1 MSSTDATGTRNYVR
15 APDGRVLGEERA
27 NGDWRYYLTDH
38 LGSVIGGTDQNGS
51 RTESYGYGAYGEYQY
66 GSGGGTDLIYWRYTG
81 AWLDGNSVTGD
92 GFYKIGLRYYDNQIG
107 RWGQTDPLERV
118 INPTQPAE
126 AQPYNYSGCNPT
138 NQTDPTGASVAGVGC
153 AVSTAIL
160 GVDLSAAAWG
170 YALVAGLN
178 GGATLAL
185 SLGVSAGAGLLGSLL
200 CSAA

>member
-1 MSSTDATGTRNYVR
+1 MSSTDTTGTRNYVR

-66 GSGGGTDLIYWRYTG
+66 GTGGGTDLIHWRYTG
-81 AWLDGNSVTGD
+81 AWLDGNSVTGN
-92 GFYKIGLRYYDNQIG
+92 GFYKMGLRYYDDQTG

-138 NQTDPTGASVAGVGC
+138 NQTDPTGAISQGC
-153 AVSTAIL
+153 GLAI
-160 GVDLSAAAWG
+160 
-170 YALVAGLN
+170 
-178 GGATLAL
+178 
-185 SLGVSAGAGLLGSLL
+185 AGAGLVAFGFGLGLAALIAAPTLSGALL
-200 CSAA
+200 WLGMDVASVPGAVDKLKSEC